1 MSFSWMSFCAKFLV
15 VAVMVVVVGCCL
27 LTFKKNQGEQTK
39 RSKYLRRLSLAFNG
53 RRPTQRRVVHFLF
66 VWAKCADK
74 ESHIPAAINDTRNRG
89 AFLQKTTPDT
99 HMDDRQTPRH
109 QAHTHTHLQQKCLCG
124 FVVANKK
131 SLFTLY
137 LLLRNRGVASMHLGS
152 SWIKKIVVL
161 QN

>member
-109 QAHTHTHLQQKCLCG
+109 QAHKNAC
-124 FVVANKK
+124 
-131 SLFTLY
+131 
-137 LLLRNRGVASMHLGS
+137 
-152 SWIKKIVVL
+152 VVL
-161 QN
+161 WLQTKRVFLRSTYYYATGGLHQCIWDRLG

>member
-1 MSFSWMSFCAKFLV
+1 
-15 VAVMVVVVGCCL
+15 MVVVVGCCL

-109 QAHTHTHLQQKCLCG
+109 QAHTHTHTCNKNACVVLWLHTWSASFYALPTTTQPGGCINAFGIVLDKKNCG
-124 FVVANKK
+124 FAKLTSSK
-131 SLFTLY
+131 S
-137 LLLRNRGVASMHLGS
+137 GASY
-152 SWIKKIVVL
+152 I
-161 QN
+161 